1 MINKMELKDFIQNF
15 ADQFDDTD
23 ASEFTPETN
32 FKQLEEWSSLMALSI
47 ISMIDEE
54 YNVRMTGNDIRNT
67 ATIGELFNIV
77 KGRI

>member
-32 FKQLEEWSSLMALSI
+32 FKQLQEWSSLMALSI
-47 ISMIDEE
+47 ISMVDEE
-54 YNVRMTGNDIRNT
+54 YNVRMTGNDIRGT